1 MKHILEVLKKEND
14 VVLDSIS
21 FSYYQNKTSS
31 EFKSSEPGI
40 LFVLEG
46 SLTYQIGEDE
56 SRLLKASEYLFYPQG
71 VNVQFDIDKR
81 SSTLLFPLTISIT
94 EQFVHLLQQHNRLS
108 PSLLENP
115 NRVCILQES
124 WTTEIN
130 NLLEKIL
137 VHISKN
143 QPYFV
148 HLALLEI
155 MAYIFPN
162 EHMLSKITYV
172 LDHYLLPDPIRKAE
186 SYILENYYQPIRMK
200 QLTEVTNVS
209 ESQLNRMY
217 QKAFQLT
224 PMERVA
230 TIRMEQAAQL
240 LRNPSQSVTNVALQV
255 GYQSMSAFLQ
265 QFKKKYGVSPK
276 DYRAKTTMK
285 KYNHE

>member
-1 MKHILEVLKKEND
+1 MKHILEVLKKENH
-14 VVLDSIS
+14 VVLNSIS
-21 FSYYQNKTSS
+21 FSHYQNKTSS

-46 SLTYQIGEDE
+46 SLTYRIGEDE
-56 SRLLKASEYLFYPQG
+56 SRLLKAGEYVFYPQG
-71 VNVQFDIDKR
+71 VNVQFDISKL
-81 SSTLLFPLTISIT
+81 SSTLLFPLSISIT
-94 EQFVHLLQQHNRLS
+94 EQFVHLLQQHNRFS
-108 PSLLENP
+108 PPLLENP
-115 NRVCILQES
+115 NRVCILQEP
-124 WTTEIN
+124 WTVEIN
-130 NLLEKIL
+130 SLLEKIL

-148 HLALLEI
+148 HLSLLEI

-172 LDHYLLPDPIRKAE
+172 LDHYLLPDPIRNAE
-186 SYILENYYQPIRMK
+186 SYILQYYHQPIRMK

-217 QKAFQLT
+217 QRTFQLT

-230 TIRMEQAAQL
+230 AIRMEQAAQL

-276 DYRAKTTMK
+276 EYQTKTTAK
-285 KYNHE
+285 EIQT

>member
-1 MKHILEVLKKEND
+1 MKHILEVLKKENH
-14 VVLDSIS
+14 VMLDSIS
-21 FSYYQNKTSS
+21 FSHYQNKTSS
-31 EFKSSEPGI
+31 EFKSSEPEI

-56 SRLLKASEYLFYPQG
+56 SRPLKVGEYVFYPQG
-71 VNVQFDIDKR
+71 VNVRFEIGKM
-81 SSTLLFPLTISIT
+81 SSTLLFPLSISIT
-94 EQFVHLLQQHNRLS
+94 EQFVHLLQQHHQFS

-115 NRVCILQES
+115 NRVCILQEP
-124 WTTEIN
+124 WTVEIN
-130 NLLEKIL
+130 SLLQKIL
-137 VHISKN
+137 VHLSKN

-172 LDHYLLPDPIRKAE
+172 LDHYLLPDPIRNAE
-186 SYILENYYQPIRMK
+186 SYILQNYHQPIRMK

-217 QKAFQLT
+217 QRAFQLT

-276 DYRAKTTMK
+276 EYQIKTTAK
-285 KYNHE
+285 EI

>member
-1 MKHILEVLKKEND
+1 MKHILEVLKKENH

-21 FSYYQNKTSS
+21 FSHYQNKTST

-56 SRLLKASEYLFYPQG
+56 SRLLKVGEYVFYPQG
-71 VNVQFDIDKR
+71 VNVRFEISKL
-81 SSTLLFPLTISIT
+81 SSTLLFPLSISIT
-94 EQFVHLLQQHNRLS
+94 EQFVHLLQQHNRFS

-115 NRVCILQES
+115 NRVCILQEP
-124 WTTEIN
+124 WTMEIN
-130 NLLEKIL
+130 DLLEKIL
-137 VHISKN
+137 VHISKS

-172 LDHYLLPDPIRKAE
+172 LDHYLLPVLIRNAE
-186 SYILENYYQPIRMK
+186 SYILQNYHQPIRTK

-217 QKAFQLT
+217 QRAFQLT

-276 DYRAKTTMK
+276 EYQTKNLK
-285 KYNHE
+285 SK

>member
-1 MKHILEVLKKEND
+1 M
-14 VVLDSIS
+14 LDSIS
-21 FSYYQNKTSS
+21 FSHYQNKTSS
-31 EFKSSEPGI
+31 AFTSTEPGI

-56 SRLLKASEYLFYPQG
+56 SRILKVGEYVFYPQG
-71 VNVQFDIDKR
+71 VNVQFEISKK
-81 SSTLLFPLTISIT
+81 SSTLLFPLSISIT
-94 EQFVHLLQQHNRLS
+94 EQFVHLLQQHNRFS

-115 NRVCILQES
+115 NRVCILQEP
-124 WTTEIN
+124 WTVEIN
-130 NLLEKIL
+130 ILLEKTL

-172 LDHYLLPDPIRKAE
+172 LDHYLLPVPIRNAE
-186 SYILENYYQPIRMK
+186 SYILQNYHQPIRMK

-217 QKAFQLT
+217 QRAFQLT

-240 LRNPSQSVTNVALQV
+240 LRNPSESVTNVALQV

-276 DYRAKTTMK
+276 EYQTKTNEVNK
-285 KYNHE
+285 KVK